1 MTEEEKASRLELIR
15 EAVERINAEKEAV
28 ELNLDYEDWEG
39 VDDFERW

>member
-15 EAVERINAEKEAV
+15 EAAERINAEKEAV
-28 ELNLDYEDWEG
+28 ELNLDCEDWEG